1 MKKCILIVEDDPAI
15 SRLIESN
22 PCFQRTAQPQ
32 RSPFARQHGA
42 AGHHA

>member
-22 PCFQRTAQPQ
+22 LLV
-32 RSPFARQHGA
+32 
-42 AGHHA
+42 AGYEPVCAMDGR